1 MSIEMTVA
9 GLGIDPM
16 SSAPVLVLT
25 DSEQD
30 QELLVA
36 IGLVEA
42 SAIAMEL
49 EQVRTP
55 RPLTHD
61 LLCSVIRS
69 LEAHLLAVEVTE
81 CKNDIYHASLLLSQG
96 DRQVRV
102 DARTSDA
109 IAVALRM
116 KCPILVSEKLLT
128 ESVVANKQKDNGH
141 GEDSQTAA
149 DGARWAELLSHL
161 PKADSGE
168 YIM

>member
-9 GLGIDPM
+9 GLGIDPL
-16 SSAPVLVLT
+16 SSTPVLVLS
-25 DSEQD
+25 DSQQD

-49 EQVRTP
+49 EHVRTT

-69 LEAHLLAVEVTE
+69 LNAHLLAVEVTE
-81 CKNDIYHASLLLSQG
+81 CKNDIYHACLILSQG
-96 DRQVRV
+96 DKEIRV

-116 KCPILVSEKLLT
+116 KSPILVSETLLT
-128 ESVVANKQKDNGH
+128 RNGLPAEKPPSESQ
-141 GEDSQTAA
+141 ETTE
-149 DGARWAELLSHL
+149 GARWADLLAHL
-161 PKADSGE
+161 PKSDSGE

>member
-1 MSIEMTVA
+1 MSVEMTVA
-9 GLGIDPM
+9 GLGIDPL
-16 SSAPVLVLT
+16 SSTPVLVLA
-25 DSEQD
+25 DSQQD

-69 LEAHLLAVEVTE
+69 LGAHLLAVEVTE
-81 CKNDIYHASLLLSQG
+81 CKNDVYHACLILSQG
-96 DRQVRV
+96 DREVRV

-116 KCPILVSEKLLT
+116 KCPILVSENVLA
-128 ESVVANKQKDNGH
+128 ANALGKGPSPQA
-141 GEDSQTAA
+141 DSLPPDDTT
-149 DGARWAELLSHL
+149 RWSELLSHL
-161 PKADSGE
+161 PKKDPGE

>member
-1 MSIEMTVA
+1 MSVEMTVA
-9 GLGIDPM
+9 GLGIDPV
-16 SSAPVLVLT
+16 STTPVLVLS

-30 QELLVA
+30 KELLVA

-69 LEAHLLAVEVTE
+69 LDAHLLAVEVTE
-81 CKNDIYHASLLLSQG
+81 CKNDIYHASLILSQG
-96 DRQVRV
+96 DREIRV

-109 IAVALRM
+109 VAVALRM
-116 KCPILVSEKLLT
+116 KCPILVSEQVLATHGLSRQKGHRETDEVPEGAKWADLLAT
-128 ESVVANKQKDNGH
+128 F
-141 GEDSQTAA
+141 
-149 DGARWAELLSHL
+149 
-161 PKADSGE
+161 PKSDPGE